1 MTKRSAWRIP
11 AAEIQRLKGTSLG
24 KSGAQPENKSASWSR
39 YLELAIQL
47 RSSLSSFGP
56 KDWSIWGFPDTG
68 YPPQTSEAGLKLW
81 MDRGELV
88 VKLSVEMDH
97 LHPLFMARLKAS
109 FSEFGSYGRWRK
121 SLDRLVYMCFA
132 LAAEI
137 RSKAKDETNLL
148 LDTPPGAVSSFRIS
162 TWSGGEPIGLSNTSF
177 AIRESY
183 LDNVSK
189 YIYEFAVDNFASEK
203 QLNLE
208 ILQEQ
213 SGNCWLLPADHHNYC
228 LAIGFLDEMEKC
240 REATVSLA
248 ARYAN
253 DERIGKIVAGAR
265 KVQEDAASYITALSS
280 IIEKA
285 AGGS

>member
-1 MTKRSAWRIP
+1 M
-11 AAEIQRLKGTSLG
+11 EE
-24 KSGAQPENKSASWSR
+24 SGAQPENKSASWSG
-39 YLELAIQL
+39 YLKLAMQL

-56 KDWSIWGFPDTG
+56 KDWSIWGLPDTG

-109 FSEFGSYGRWRK
+109 FSEFGSYDRWRR

-148 LDTPPGAVSSFRIS
+148 LDTPPGAVSFNVS
-162 TWSGGEPIGLSNTSF
+162 TWGTGETGGLSGTSF

-189 YIYEFAVDNFASEK
+189 YIYEFALDNFASKK
-203 QLNLE
+203 QPNLE
-208 ILQEQ
+208 ILKEQ
-213 SGNCWLLPADHHNYC
+213 SGNCWLAPADHRNYY
-228 LAIGFLDEMEKC
+228 LAKGFLDEMEKC

-265 KVQEDAASYITALSS
+265 KVQEDAAPYITALSS
-280 IIEKA
+280 IIEEN